1 MYQNL
6 FILASFAFLYGL
18 ISKKVDA
25 SVISGPI
32 IFVAF
37 GLLVGPYGLG
47 ILKLAEDSN
56 LINILAEFTLALV
69 LFTDASFAKMEVIER
84 NLSVPSRLLLIGL
97 PLTIILGFIS
107 AYYLFDT
114 FSWVEAAILAVILAP
129 TDAALGKA
137 VVTNP
142 KIPAKVRASLNVES
156 GLNDGICVPFLLLC
170 FAFAIESKVGIEVLT
185 HGYFIRAIGIGLV
198 VGLGITY
205 AGIYL
210 IRHFSG
216 KGWIGTS
223 SEKVI
228 VISLIISMFSLTQ
241 FLGGSGFIACFV
253 GGLLFGVFAR
263 RHKQK
268 LVLATEGIGNTMA
281 LATWVVFGA
290 VIVGRLYNNI
300 ELDIILYSLLS
311 LTVIRMLPV
320 FLVLTGLNI
329 NTKTRLFMGWFG
341 PRGLASIVFAV
352 MALNLDLP
360 HQATITLVIVC
371 TILFSI
377 LLHGLSAKVLI
388 DRLF

>member
-1 MYQNL
+1 
-6 FILASFAFLYGL
+6 
-18 ISKKVDA
+18 
-25 SVISGPI
+25 
-32 IFVAF
+32 
-37 GLLVGPYGLG
+37 
-47 ILKLAEDSN
+47 LAEDSN

-114 FSWVEAAILAVILAP
+114 FTWVEAAILAIILAP

-223 SEKVI
+223 SQKVI

-241 FLGGSGFIACFV
+241 FLGGSGFITCFV

-388 DRLF
+388 DRLFK